1 MRGMQADR
9 WQLVSKYL
17 DQALA
22 LPLNERATWLQS
34 LGNENP
40 SLADELR
47 ALLDEHRA
55 LADQHFLEDSPVS
68 PASQATPAGQTIGAY
83 RLLSPLGE
91 GGMGTVWLAARS
103 DGRFEGRAAVK
114 FLNISILH
122 HGETRFKREGSI
134 LSRLAHPHIARL
146 LDAGVSPAGQPYL
159 VLEHVDG
166 EPIDAYCDRHRF
178 SVEERI
184 RLSLDVMLAVAH
196 AHANLI
202 VHRDIKPSNVLVD
215 TGGQVKLLDFGIA
228 KLLEEEGPD
237 GAATMLTLE
246 GEWALTPACAA
257 PEQLTGGAV
266 TTATDVYA
274 LGVLMYLLLSGQ
286 HPVGAR
292 IRSPAD
298 LVTAIVRA
306 EPPLMSQAVAHVSKE
321 AQADT
326 STAANRATSPDKLR
340 RVLQGDLDT
349 IVAKALKKDPK
360 ERYTSVT
367 SLAEDFR
374 RYLAQEP
381 ISARPDSIAYRSAKF
396 VRRNRIPVAL
406 AGLALAAILAGVVGT
421 SIQARRAR
429 TQRDFALRQL
439 SRAEAINDLNRFI
452 LVQAA
457 PSGKPFT
464 VKELLA
470 RAERVVGRQ
479 RGGDQVNRAELLI
492 SIGRHYMSFEED
504 NRGRRILT
512 EAYNFSRQLSDKSIR
527 AKASCALGSALVS
540 TDEAPR
546 AEKLIEEGLSEL
558 PSEPQF
564 ALDRIFC
571 LSCGSYVARERG
583 APAEA
588 IARIQAAQRLLK
600 ESSFQ
605 SETLELSQLMEL
617 AESYR
622 IAGLHREASATFEK
636 AWKRLSALGRDDTEQ
651 AGTLLNNWGV
661 SLSQIGRPIEAER
674 ILRRAIEI
682 SRADEA
688 EKDVSPMLLINYSR
702 ALRDIGRLDQAAEYA
717 ERGFAKAQQVGHD
730 VVVRQALLL
739 MQSTYRGQGDLARAE
754 STLSEVEPRLRRALP
769 PGHIAFASLTS
780 ERSLL
785 AQARGDLP
793 SALELAN
800 QAVGLTEAAIKAGK
814 QGADFLSTALVRRAD
829 LLLQLDRPT
838 EAAADASRG
847 LAMLQEG
854 APLKTLSSS
863 IGRAQ
868 LALGRALTV
877 LGKRKEAALALRSA
891 VENFEDALGAEHP
904 ETRNAQRLAAVEG
917 S

>member
-1 MRGMQADR
+1 MRAIQADR
-9 WQLVSKYL
+9 WHLVSKYL

-22 LPLNERATWLQS
+22 LPVNECATWLQS

-68 PASQATPAGQTIGAY
+68 PPTQATLAGQAIGAY
-83 RLLSPLGE
+83 RLVSPLGE
-91 GGMGTVWLAARS
+91 GGMGIVWLAERS

-122 HGETRFKREGSI
+122 HGEARFKREGSI

-159 VLEHVDG
+159 ILEHVDG
-166 EPIDAYCDRHRF
+166 EPIDAFCDNHRF

-215 TGGQVKLLDFGIA
+215 AGGQVKLLDFGIA

-237 GAATMLTLE
+237 GAATLLTRE

-266 TTATDVYA
+266 TTGTDVYA

-286 HPVGAR
+286 HPVGGQM
-292 IRSPAD
+292 RSPAD

-306 EPPLMSQAVAHVSKE
+306 EPPLMSQAVAHASKE
-321 AQADT
+321 AQAAAAT
-326 STAANRATSPDKLR
+326 ATNRSTTPDKLR
-340 RVLQGDLDT
+340 RLLQGDLDT

-360 ERYTSVT
+360 ERYASVT
-367 SLAEDFR
+367 SMADDFR
-374 RYLAQEP
+374 RYLAQQP
-381 ISARPDSIAYRSAKF
+381 ISARPDSITYRSAKF
-396 VRRNRIPVAL
+396 VRRHRIPVAL
-406 AGLALAAILAGVVGT
+406 AGLALTAALAGIVGT

-439 SRAEAINDLNRFI
+439 SRAEAINDLSRFI

-464 VKELLA
+464 VRELLA

-479 RGGDQVNRAELLI
+479 RGDQVNRAELLI
-492 SIGRHYMSFEED
+492 SIGRHYLSLDED
-504 NRGRRILT
+504 NNARRILT
-512 EAYNFSRQLSDKSIR
+512 EAYDFSRQLSDHSIR
-527 AKASCALGSALVS
+527 AKASCALASAL
-540 TDEAPR
+540 TYGRDLPR
-546 AEKLIEEGLSEL
+546 AEKLIEEGLNEL
-558 PSEPQF
+558 PAEPQF

-571 LSCGSYVARERG
+571 LSRGSEVARERG
-583 APAEA
+583 AAVEA
-588 IARIQAAQRLLK
+588 IARVQAAQRLLK
-600 ESSFQ
+600 QSSFQ
-605 SETLELSQLMEL
+605 SETLELGQLMDL

-622 IAGLHREASATFEK
+622 IAGGHREASVTFEQ
-636 AWKRLSALGRDDTEQ
+636 AWQRLAALGRDDTKQ
-651 AGTLLNNWGV
+651 AETLLNNWGV
-661 SLSQIGRPIEAER
+661 SLSQIGRPTEAEK
-674 ILRRAIEI
+674 ILRRAIDI
-682 SRADEA
+682 GRADET
-688 EKDVSPMLLINYSR
+688 EKAISPMLLINYSR
-702 ALRDIGRLDQAAEYA
+702 ALRDLGRLDQAAEYA
-717 ERGFAKAQQVGHD
+717 ERGFTKAQQFDHE
-730 VVVRQALLL
+730 VVMRQALLL
-739 MQSTYRGQGDLARAE
+739 MQSIYRGQGDLARAA

-800 QAVGLTEAAIKAGK
+800 QAIAVTEAAIKAGK

-863 IGRAQ
+863 IGRAH

-904 ETRNAQRLAAVEG
+904 ETRNARRLAMVDG